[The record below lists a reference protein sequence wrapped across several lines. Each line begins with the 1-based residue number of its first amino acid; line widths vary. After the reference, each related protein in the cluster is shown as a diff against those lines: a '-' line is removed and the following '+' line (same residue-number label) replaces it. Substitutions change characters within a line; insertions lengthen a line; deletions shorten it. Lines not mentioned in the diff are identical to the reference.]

1 MGTNATVVQTQEVL
15 GRELGAWAVLFS
27 DTHRQQ
33 LERDGFTRVADVLP
47 TDFADNLLKVLK
59 DVSPIDYADPATWY
73 RLPDSYPGIIP
84 SHHHQCQWDIRQHPR
99 LHQVFSELWDTPV
112 LWITMDRIGFVP
124 PLRPSDIDGCSLHW
138 DLDPRGDA
146 TYQAIVYLTDVD
158 SDRAPFSAAP
168 QVFHHLEEWLAR
180 MPEKLDFSCADFS
193 REATVPVLG
202 RAGDLVIWN
211 SKLPHGPGA
220 NRSSSPRVMQAV
232 TMFPPSKA
240 AWTRDEQIGWWRTK
254 RAPPWWRDVPG
265 QVDPEPGAPAALT
278 ELGQALIGLRES
290 IE

>member
-1 MGTNATVVQTQEVL
+1 VHAINKLRHTSAQFSVAPRHASRFANASAPARASGVTRFSVRL
-15 GRELGAWAVLFS
+15 SAWYRHSLYLKIRDRESYEIALVNVAVAL
-27 DTHRQQ
+27 DM
-33 LERDGFTRVADVLP
+33 DGSVRRARVALGGVATKP
-47 TDFADNLLKVLK
+47 W
-59 DVSPIDYADPATWY
+59 PA
-73 RLPDSYPGIIP
+73 
-84 SHHHQCQWDIRQHPR
+84 
-99 LHQVFSELWDTPV
+99 
-112 LWITMDRIGFVP
+112 
-124 PLRPSDIDGCSLHW
+124 
-138 DLDPRGDA
+138 
-146 TYQAIVYLTDVD
+146 
-158 SDRAPFSAAP
+158 
-168 QVFHHLEEWLAR
+168 HHLEEWLAR
-180 MPEKLDFSCADFS
+180 MPEELDFSCADFS

-278 ELGQALIGLRES
+278 ELGQALIGLSRTGS
-290 IE
+290 QIASG